1 MKPIRGRSP
10 FPFRAG
16 ESGGVLE
23 PVPQNGS
30 VYGEWAT
37 PDNGGGGEDVASSYR
52 RHTFPKIIF
61 ILLAVLGIIIVMGI
75 SIVTGEYPIGILE
88 SYQVLIDHIVRSI
101 SDWLG
106 MDVAPLDHAADVK
119 DHVVWNLRMPRIAVG
134 IVAGAGLAV
143 AGTAMQSTLKNP
155 LADPYTT
162 GISSGACFGA
172 TLAICYG
179 SGALSSDGSIVA
191 SAFIFSLIPTAMIV
205 SISMVKKV
213 SPVSMIL
220 AGIAVMYI
228 FNAFT
233 TVMRLWADPND
244 LEAVYQWQV
253 GSFDGLHWD
262 DLPVM
267 TLVVLVGS
275 VTVMILSRD
284 LNILSSG
291 DENARSLGLDAST
304 MRIILLIVVS
314 LMAAAIVSVTGIIGF
329 VGLVA
334 PHVCRMF
341 IGADNRFLVPASAA
355 VGALVLVASDLIGR
369 TVIAPAVLQVGVV
382 TAFIGGPLF
391 LYLIIRQR
399 KEVWG

>member
-1 MKPIRGRSP
+1 MKLPSLTGRGIP
-10 FPFRAG
+10 EGMP
-16 ESGGVLE
+16 E
-23 PVPQNGS
+23 PVPQDEQ
-30 VYGEWAT
+30 VYREWAT
-37 PDNGGGGEDVASSYR
+37 DRAEGGGEDATASYR
-52 RHTFPKIIF
+52 RHTLRKALF
-61 ILLAVLGIIIVMGI
+61 ILIAVFGIIIVMGV
-75 SIVTGEYPIGILE
+75 SVVTGEYPIGILE
-88 SYQVLIDHIVRSI
+88 SYQILFDHIIRSI
-101 SDWLG
+101 QEWLG
-106 MDVAPLDHAADVK
+106 MDVPELDRVAAIK
-119 DHVVWNLRMPRIAVG
+119 DHVVWNLRMPRVAAG

-143 AGTAMQSTLKNP
+143 AGAAMQSTLKNP

-179 SGALSSDGSIVA
+179 SGMLASSGSIVL
-191 SAFIFSLIPTAMIV
+191 SAFVFSLIPTAMIV

-253 GSFDGLHWD
+253 GSFDGIHWED
-262 DLPVM
+262 MPVM
-267 TLVVLVGS
+267 ALVVFLGS
-275 VTVMILSRD
+275 VSVMLLSRD

-291 DENARSLGLDAST
+291 DESARSLGLDAST
-304 MRIILLIVVS
+304 MRILLLMVVS
-314 LMAAAIVSVTGIIGF
+314 LMAAAVVSITGIIGF

-341 IGADNRFLVPASAA
+341 VGADNRFLIPASAA

-369 TVIAPAVLQVGVV
+369 TVISPAVLQVGVV

-399 KEVWG
+399 KEAWG